1 MSYNVMPAGQR
12 PAGWMPEHPMED
24 SHSNV
29 DNLDDL
35 DAASDAPETESLARP
50 APPTPEQ
57 IQEWK
62 DQAAKAEEHWQR
74 LVHQAA
80 DFDNYKK
87 RAARER
93 QEAVTYANEALLQKL
108 LPVLDNF
115 EMAIAA
121 AANDGAAAK
130 SLQAGVSMIAG
141 QLKNVLAEAGLE
153 EIDAAGK
160 KFDPN
165 LHEAISEVATK
176 DVPEGHVAQQTRK
189 GYRFRNRLIR
199 PATVVVARKPA

>member
-1 MSYNVMPAGQR
+1 
-12 PAGWMPEHPMED
+12 MED
-24 SHSNV
+24 AQSNV
-29 DNLDDL
+29 ENLDDL
-35 DAASDAPETESLARP
+35 DAADDATERLSP
-50 APPTPEQ
+50 AGPPATPEQ

-62 DQAAKAEEHWQR
+62 EQAAKAEEHWQR
-74 LVHQAA
+74 LVQQAA
-80 DFDNYKK
+80 DFENYKK

-93 QEAVTYANEALLQKL
+93 QDATTYANEGLLTKL
-108 LPVLDNF
+108 VPVLDNF

-121 AANDGAAAK
+121 ASASDGAANK

-165 LHEAISEVATK
+165 LHEAVSEVATTE
-176 DVPEGHVAQQTRK
+176 VPEGHVAQQIRR

-199 PATVVVARKPA
+199 PAGVTVARRPA